1 MGRGAAAVVLAAFAL
16 AGCGGGEGSFQ
27 AASVPER
34 LPETATSIP
43 TLLPVKA
50 EHHGMMMPS
59 SCPLAGQ
66 SVAQLTPR

>member
-1 MGRGAAAVVLAAFAL
+1 MGRGAAAVVLAAFAV
-16 AGCGGGEGSFQ
+16 GCGGGEGTYE

-43 TLLPVKA
+43 TLLPVRA